1 MVKGAKGSLHAVGLW
16 PVTGDG
22 MTTLRCKFDDCCGV
36 LHLLVA
42 RVSYNKVGALGI
54 WKRSFCVR
62 TSFVKEKDTA
72 ARVCRR
78 SQRFIGAVSTVK
90 CVQAMTF

>member
-22 MTTLRCKFDDCCGV
+22 MTTLRCKIDDCYGV

-42 RVSYNKVGALGI
+42 RVSYNKVGAGDLEQKFLCENLVGDGKI
-54 WKRSFCVR
+54 HSSKSV
-62 TSFVKEKDTA
+62 
-72 ARVCRR
+72 
-78 SQRFIGAVSTVK
+78 
-90 CVQAMTF
+90 